1 MTKLSHDDIAF
12 AAEYALGLLD
22 RAETASA
29 AARVASDTDFATEV
43 ENWRTR
49 LQPMLDGPD
58 VSAPDYVWD
67 RIKDGIPA
75 GTLQDNS
82 AKRLRLWQGISF
94 ASASAAAIMA
104 ALLYFQ
110 PVDVPEVPDKPVAPM
125 IAALGSKT
133 GTAAVTA
140 RYDAKNGQMLLTP
153 VSLKTGALYPELWI
167 IPADG
172 KARSL
177 GIVPGDH
184 ATLMDVPAAMREF
197 FTEGTTLAITPEPA
211 GGAPGGKA
219 TGPVI
224 ASGKIITV

>member
-1 MTKLSHDDIAF
+1 MTILSQDDMAF

-22 RAETASA
+22 RADTATA
-29 AARVASDTDFATEV
+29 AARMTSDTDFAAEV

-58 VSAPDYVWD
+58 VAAPNHIWERVASQ
-67 RIKDGIPA
+67 IPLK
-75 GTLQDNS
+75 TRQDNN
-82 AKRLRLWQGISF
+82 AKRLQLWQSISF

-110 PVDVPEVPDKPVAPM
+110 SSKVPDIPAAPM
-125 IAALGSKT
+125 IAALSSET
-133 GTAAVTA
+133 GPAAVTA
-140 RYDAKNGQMLLTP
+140 RYDTKSGQMLLTP
-153 VSLKTGALYPELWI
+153 VLLKTGTLYPELWI

-184 ATLMDVPAAMREF
+184 ATLMDVPADMRGY
-197 FTEGTTLAITPEPA
+197 FTDGSTLAITPEPA
-211 GGAPGGKA
+211 GGAPNGKA